1 MMKSKITFEA
11 KKTGYR
17 ISSINYKIYRF
28 VNKQFKMD
36 LTWNEFE
43 RTDMRVGTIIEV
55 NDFPEARKPAFQLT
69 IDFGSEIG
77 IRKSSAQITK
87 RYQKEDLVN
96 RQIVAVVN
104 FPKKQIGKFMSEC
117 LVLGAVGEEG
127 DVILLA
133 PDFKIPNGLRIG

>member
-1 MMKSKITFEA
+1 
-11 KKTGYR
+11 
-17 ISSINYKIYRF
+17 
-28 VNKQFKMD
+28 MD
-36 LTWNEFE
+36 LTWSEFE

-55 NDFPEARKPAFQLT
+55 NDFPEARKPAYQLT
-69 IDFGSEIG
+69 IDFGTEIG

-87 RYQKEDLVN
+87 RYKKEDLVN

-104 FPKKQIGKFMSEC
+104 FPRKQIGKFMSEC

-133 PDFKIPNGLRIG
+133 PDFKIENGLRIG